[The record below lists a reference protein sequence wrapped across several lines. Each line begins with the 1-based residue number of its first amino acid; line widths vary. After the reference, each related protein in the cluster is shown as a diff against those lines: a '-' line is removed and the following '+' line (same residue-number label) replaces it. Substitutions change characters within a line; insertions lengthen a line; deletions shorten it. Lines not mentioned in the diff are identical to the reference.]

1 MLVTASKNGR
11 HWSDVQTVG
20 TAADEVYPAIA
31 AYDDQ
36 VAVSF
41 YTRAYDS
48 KGIGL
53 DFAYVRADEGRHL
66 ASAPLKRITTQTANP
81 QTQFLG
87 IGAVTGN
94 VLQGVFIGDYTAAA
108 MGRDGV
114 FHPSWTDFRGHPG
127 VTSPN
132 QDAYTQAIRPAEH
145 EDR

>member
-1 MLVTASKNGR
+1 MTSSKDGR
-11 HWSDVQTVG
+11 HWSNVQTVG

-31 AYDDQ
+31 AYDDH
-36 VAVSF
+36 VVSF

-53 DFAYVRADEGRHL
+53 DFAYARSDEGSRL
-66 ASAPLKRITTQTANP
+66 GGAPVQRITTQTANP

-127 VTSPN
+127 VTAPN
-132 QDAYTQAIRPAEH
+132 QDAYTQSIRPAEREGH
-145 EDR
+145 